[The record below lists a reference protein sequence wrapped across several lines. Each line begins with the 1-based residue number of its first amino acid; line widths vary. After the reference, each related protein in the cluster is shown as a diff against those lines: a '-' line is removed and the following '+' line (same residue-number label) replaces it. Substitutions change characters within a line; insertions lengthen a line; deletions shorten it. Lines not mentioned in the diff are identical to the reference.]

1 MIHSSTPSSYE
12 FQTFDGYFT
21 FISRSRSLC
30 MSSETQTLLQARLG
44 KLQLKRN
51 CCGTYAQPTLLH
63 LSKNR
68 PSQLF
73 DLPHFADSHWYIDFG
88 IIIFPAAGLSREASL
103 IRNMEFNMDVK
114 PFLTCRFRRCVHVLV
129 GGQNARIANSGAWC
143 HR

>member
-1 MIHSSTPSSYE
+1 MNSRHSMGILHLLY
-12 FQTFDGYFT
+12 
-21 FISRSRSLC
+21 SRSLC

-51 CCGTYAQPTLLH
+51 CCGIMLNPPSYTLARTGPANYSTCRISLIH
-63 LSKNR
+63 IDT
-68 PSQLF
+68 F
-73 DLPHFADSHWYIDFG
+73 IDFG

-129 GGQNARIANSGAWC
+129 GGQNARIANSGA
-143 HR
+143 